1 MFSVQS
7 VVVLMTVYVV
17 IGPIFYS
24 TVVLVVLITVYGMC
38 VHGMNPSTKQCTR
51 TGCGHKFLY
60 VFVPLRL

>member
-1 MFSVQS
+1 
-7 VVVLMTVYVV
+7 MTVYVV